1 MQGSLH
7 AKGSL
12 PEPSGRGTMLCLVVS
27 LKAAFLLKG
36 RSACRIFPLFPDLWG
51 RKGEGAPGPAVKHGH
66 GFSWSCSL
74 AEFWP
79 VQLPRDAASLGET
92 RQRACLPLSK
102 LRIHF
107 LRIIFDEVPASFSR
121 CHFSTECFFPA
132 SPEFFWIKG
141 EGQYYISIKIMA
153 LGSSS
158 VMWM

>member
-1 MQGSLH
+1 M
-7 AKGSL
+7 
-12 PEPSGRGTMLCLVVS
+12 
-27 LKAAFLLKG
+27 
-36 RSACRIFPLFPDLWG
+36 
-51 RKGEGAPGPAVKHGH
+51 
-66 GFSWSCSL
+66 
-74 AEFWP
+74 
-79 VQLPRDAASLGET
+79 QLPRDAASLGET